1 MPRGAEA
8 RVRKLE
14 AAPHRCARVLL
25 PRALKLKRAAFVTPG
40 RARILLASVMCVRL
54 RSTFFKIR
62 ILLRTETGQ
71 FLISQDVRSESRPA
85 AAVLRFRGGGGEGQV
100 FAFRA
105 PAAKLAFRGRSCCLF
120 LHLCERLKRSFS
132 GVKSAAPDA
141 SKAYATGI
149 SLDDVDSACLKQIKY
164 VGRPLQS
171 DKRTTFKT
179 STSFRPCFCM

>member
-1 MPRGAEA
+1 MVSRPPRRLRAAWHGDQAASAVRRRRASARRRSTFRMDLGGGTA
-8 RVRKLE
+8 RVM
-14 AAPHRCARVLL
+14 C
-25 PRALKLKRAAFVTPG
+25 
-40 RARILLASVMCVRL
+40 MCV

-105 PAAKLAFRGRSCCLF
+105 PAAELALRGRSCCLF

-171 DKRTTFKT
+171 DKSTTFKT
-179 STSFRPCFCM
+179 STSFRPYFHV